1 MKFGPVPLP
10 DAAGAILAH
19 KRTANG
25 NAFKKGRVLTADDIT
40 ILEQAGVSEV
50 VVAQLE
56 EGDIGEDLAAERI
69 GNICCGPGVIPS
81 TAFASRA
88 NLHADNDGILV
99 IDQQR
104 LDQMNRINEGVTLST
119 IPAFEVVQ
127 RQQLV
132 ATVKIIPFAVHGSAV
147 TEWETA
153 IMEEG
158 APIRIAPF
166 KHLRVGLIQTRVPG
180 MREKVLDKTVGV
192 TRTRIET
199 LGGTLI
205 DQIRCDHETD
215 ALLSAIQRLQAGGT
229 ELILIIG
236 ASSIVD
242 RRDVIPAA
250 IVGAGGAVDHYGM
263 PVDPGNLILMGHLA
277 HKPGKTSVLGLPGC
291 ARSPKLNGLDWLLRR
306 LMANLP
312 VTSSDIMG
320 MGIGGLLKEIPSRP
334 LPRSEAGEA
343 RVTPTPRIGALVL
356 AAGQSRRMGA
366 INKLLA
372 EVDGVSMVVRA
383 VDAAIASSADPVV
396 VVTGHEAER
405 VHAILSDRNV
415 LFAHNPDYAYG
426 LSTSVG
432 AGIAALPPDRD
443 GAVVSLGDM
452 PRVTAAHID
461 RLIAAFDPLEGRA
474 ICVPTWHGKRGNPA
488 LFARRFFAE
497 MEELRGDVGAKH
509 LIGEYEDLV
518 VEIAIDDDGV
528 MVDIDSPQALTA
540 LTGKSIKQA

>member
-1 MKFGPVPLP
+1 MKFGPVPLA
-10 DAAGAILAH
+10 DAVGAILAH
-19 KRTANG
+19 KRTVDG
-25 NAFKKGRVLTADDIT
+25 ITFKKGNVLSADDIAV
-40 ILEQAGVSEV
+40 LGRAGVSEI
-50 VVAQLE
+50 VVARLE
-56 EGDIGEDLAAERI
+56 AGDIGEDAAADRI
-69 GNICCGPGVIPS
+69 GAVCHGPGVSRS
-81 TAFASRA
+81 TAFTSRA
-88 NLHADNDGILV
+88 NLYADTDGVLV
-99 IDQQR
+99 IDRPR
-104 LDQMNRINEGVTLST
+104 LDAVNRIDEGVTLST
-119 IPAFEVVQ
+119 IPAFEVVH
-127 RQQLV
+127 RKQLV
-132 ATVKIIPFAVHGSAV
+132 ATVKIIPFAVDGGAV
-147 TEWETA
+147 AAWEA
-153 IMEEG
+153 ALANG
-158 APIRIAPF
+158 GPPIRVAPF
-166 KHLRVGLIQTRVPG
+166 RHLRAGLIQTRIEG
-180 MREKVLDKTVGV
+180 TREKVLDKTVGV

-205 DQIRCDHETD
+205 EQLRCDHDRD
-215 ALLSAIQRLQAGGT
+215 ALLAAIRQLRAGET

-250 IVGAGGAVDHYGM
+250 IEGAGGTVEHYGM
-263 PVDPGNLILMGHLA
+263 PVDPGNLILMGRLGGA
-277 HKPGKTSVLGLPGC
+277 PGEGPVLGLPGC

-306 LMANLP
+306 LMAGVP

-320 MGIGGLLKEIPSRP
+320 MGVGGLLKEIPSRP

-343 RVTPTPRIGALVL
+343 PAAAAPRIGALVL

-372 EVDGVSMVVRA
+372 EVDGVPMVVRA
-383 VDAAIASSADPVV
+383 VDAALASGADPVV

-405 VHAILSDRNV
+405 VRATLRGRNV
-415 LFAHNPDYAYG
+415 VFAHNPDYAHG

-432 AGIAALPPDRD
+432 AGVAALPPGQD

-474 ICVPTWHGKRGNPA
+474 ICVPTWHGKRGNPV

-497 MEELRGDVGAKH
+497 MEELKGDVGAKH

-540 LTGKSIKQA
+540 LTGAAIKQA